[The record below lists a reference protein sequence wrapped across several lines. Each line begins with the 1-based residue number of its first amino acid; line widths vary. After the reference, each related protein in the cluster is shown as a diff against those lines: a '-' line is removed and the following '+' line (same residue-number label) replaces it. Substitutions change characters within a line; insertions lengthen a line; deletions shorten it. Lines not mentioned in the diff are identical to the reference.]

1 MNDDYEDDMQILRP
15 FLLRRVKQDVEK
27 EIPSK
32 EEMTIYVGLT
42 IKQIE
47 LYRKVI
53 QTVFLIFELLNIF

>member
-1 MNDDYEDDMQILRP
+1 MNGDYKDDMQILRP

-53 QTVFLIFELLNIF
+53 QTVFLIFDF